1 MLGLKRKIVW
11 LARIGHCRG
20 FGVQSPWAY
29 MIVRYVINEHYPY
42 YAYEPLAKAY
52 PCADLSKRK
61 LRELCLRLANYAQP
75 NKVVAYA
82 CTDEAVEAYIKAGCK
97 SAEYKEIYSEE
108 HVGDLRGADF
118 ALISP
123 SANCRKAFET
133 AVEGAKDGMVV
144 MLTDIYKDKKMRQL
158 WREVALRQ
166 QNIVSFDLYYCGL
179 VFFDKKRFKQ
189 NYIINF

>member
-11 LARIGHCRG
+11 LARVGHCRG

-52 PCADLSKRK
+52 PCADMSKRK

-82 CTDEAVEAYIKAGCK
+82 CTDEAVEAYIKPVASRLNIKKYPAK
-97 SAEYKEIYSEE
+97 SILVICVAPTSRLFRHPRAAVRPLKLQLKGQKTVWWLCFQTYIKI
-108 HVGDLRGADF
+108 RKC
-118 ALISP
+118 
-123 SANCRKAFET
+123 ANC
-133 AVEGAKDGMVV
+133 GAKWYQDNR
-144 MLTDIYKDKKMRQL
+144 I
-158 WREVALRQ
+158 
-166 QNIVSFDLYYCGL
+166 
-179 VFFDKKRFKQ
+179 
-189 NYIINF
+189 